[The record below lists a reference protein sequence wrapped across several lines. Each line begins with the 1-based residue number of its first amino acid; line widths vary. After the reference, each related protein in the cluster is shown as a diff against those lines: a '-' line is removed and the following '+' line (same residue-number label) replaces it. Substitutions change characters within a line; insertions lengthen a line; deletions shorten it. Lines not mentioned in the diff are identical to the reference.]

1 MVKYMQNFGENSLP
15 MQGGGTVM
23 SYKRVLLIIFI
34 TIVSVALVYFLV
46 QVEQSATKETV
57 ASRPVAL
64 PYNWIGSITKTQIA
78 EPSGI
83 TYHPIR
89 RSLFVADDS
98 GSVHEVSLEGRLI
111 QSKGLNERDIE
122 GITVDPN
129 TGLLYAAVEDD
140 EAILELEPEN
150 LNLQRE
156 FRIGRSFKG
165 EQLLKKGGMGIEAI
179 AFVPDASH
187 PEGGTFWVGNQTFSL
202 KEKDEPSVVCEVVVP
217 LRSTTA
223 KQTDGTIIHAYK
235 MNFIDISGLAYDA
248 QGDFLVLISDT
259 TNLLVELKREGTI
272 LSQYL
277 LPGDEQEGIVLDGLG
292 YMYIAQENGKII
304 KLADRRLR

>member
-1 MVKYMQNFGENSLP
+1 
-15 MQGGGTVM
+15 M
-23 SYKRVLLIIFI
+23 SYKRGLLIFSI
-34 TIVSVALVYFLV
+34 TIISIALVYFLIRM
-46 QVEQSATKETV
+46 EQSATKETV

-64 PYNWIGSITKTQIA
+64 PYNWIGNIAHAQIA

-83 TYHPIR
+83 TYHPTR
-89 RSLFVADDS
+89 RSLFLADDS

-122 GITVDPN
+122 GITVDPS
-129 TGLLYAAVEDD
+129 TGLLYAAVEGD
-140 EAILELEPEN
+140 EVILELEPEH
-150 LNLQRE
+150 LAIQRE
-156 FRIGRSFKG
+156 FRIGRDFKG
-165 EQLLKKGGMGIEAI
+165 EQLLRKGGMGIEAI

-187 PEGGTFWVGNQTFSL
+187 PEGGTFWIGNQSFSL
-202 KEKDEPSVVCEVVVP
+202 KAKDEPSVVCEVVVP

-223 KQTDGTIIHAYK
+223 KQAGGAIIHAYK

-248 QGDFLVLISDT
+248 QGDLLVLISDT

-272 LSQYL
+272 LRQYL

-292 YMYIAQENGKII
+292 YMYVAQENGEII

>member
-1 MVKYMQNFGENSLP
+1 
-15 MQGGGTVM
+15 M
-23 SYKRVLLIIFI
+23 SYKRGLLIFSI
-34 TIVSVALVYFLV
+34 TIISIALVYFLIRM
-46 QVEQSATKETV
+46 EQSATKETV

-64 PYNWIGSITKTQIA
+64 PYNWIGNITQTQIA

-83 TYHPIR
+83 TYHPTR
-89 RSLFVADDS
+89 RSLFLADDS

-122 GITVDPN
+122 GITVDPS
-129 TGLLYAAVEDD
+129 TGLLYAAVEGD
-140 EAILELEPEN
+140 EVILELEPEH
-150 LNLQRE
+150 LAIQRE
-156 FRIGRSFKG
+156 FRIGRDFKG
-165 EQLLKKGGMGIEAI
+165 EQLLRKGGMGIEAI

-187 PEGGTFWVGNQTFSL
+187 PEGGTFWVGNQSFSL
-202 KEKDEPSVVCEVVVP
+202 KAKDEPSVVCEVVVP

-223 KQTDGTIIHAYK
+223 KQADGVIIHAYK

-272 LSQYL
+272 LRQYL

-292 YMYIAQENGKII
+292 YMYVAQENGEII

>member
-1 MVKYMQNFGENSLP
+1 M
-15 MQGGGTVM
+15 
-23 SYKRVLLIIFI
+23 
-34 TIVSVALVYFLV
+34 
-46 QVEQSATKETV
+46 EQSATKET
-57 ASRPVAL
+57 ATSRPIAL
-64 PYNWIGSITKTQIA
+64 PYNWIGNITQRQIA

-89 RSLFVADDS
+89 RSLFIADDS

-111 QSKGLNERDIE
+111 QSKGLNGRDIE
-122 GITVDPN
+122 GITVDPS

-140 EAILELEPEN
+140 EMILELDPEN
-150 LNLQRE
+150 LAIQRE
-156 FRIGRSFKG
+156 FRIGRNFKG
-165 EQLLKKGGMGIEAI
+165 EILLRKGGMGIEAI

-187 PEGGTFWVGNQTFSL
+187 PEGGTFWVGNQSFSL
-202 KEKDEPSVVCEVVVP
+202 KAKDEPSVVCEVVVP

-223 KQTDGTIIHAYK
+223 KQADGAIIGAYK

-259 TNLLVELKREGTI
+259 TNLLVELKREGTV
-272 LSQYL
+272 LRQYL

-292 YMYIAQENGKII
+292 YMYVAQENGEII
-304 KLADRRLR
+304 KLADQRLR

>member
-1 MVKYMQNFGENSLP
+1 
-15 MQGGGTVM
+15 M
-23 SYKRVLLIIFI
+23 SYKRVVLIFAI
-34 TIVSVALVYFLV
+34 TIISIALVYFLV
-46 QVEQSATKETV
+46 RMEQSVKKETE

-64 PYNWIGSITKTQIA
+64 PYHWIGSITQSQIA

-83 TYHPIR
+83 TYHPTR
-89 RSLFVADDS
+89 RSLFLADDS

-111 QSKGLNERDIE
+111 QSGGLNERDIE
-122 GITVDPN
+122 GITVNPD

-140 EAILELEPEN
+140 EAILELDPKD
-150 LNLQRE
+150 LAIQRE
-156 FRIGRSFKG
+156 FRIGRNYKG
-165 EQLLKKGGMGIEAI
+165 EQLLRKGGMGIEAI

-187 PEGGTFWVGNQTFSL
+187 PEGGTFWVGNQSFSL
-202 KEKDEPSVVCEVVVP
+202 KPKDEPSVVCEVVVP
-217 LRSTTA
+217 LRSATA
-223 KQTDGTIIHAYK
+223 KQADGTIIRAYK
-235 MNFIDISGLAYDA
+235 MDFIDISGLAYDT

-272 LSQYL
+272 LRQYL

-292 YMYIAQENGKII
+292 YMYLAQENGKII

>member
-1 MVKYMQNFGENSLP
+1 
-15 MQGGGTVM
+15 M
-23 SYKRVLLIIFI
+23 SYARVLLIFSI
-34 TIVSVALVYFLV
+34 TIICIALVYFLV
-46 QVEQSATKETV
+46 QMEQSATKE
-57 ASRPVAL
+57 SGLLRPVAL
-64 PYNWIGSITKTQIA
+64 PYNWIGSITQKQIA

-83 TYHPIR
+83 TYHPTR
-89 RSLFVADDS
+89 RSLFLADDS
-98 GSVHEVSLEGRLI
+98 GSVHEISLEGRLI

-122 GITVDPN
+122 GITVNPG

-140 EAILELEPEN
+140 EAILELDPED
-150 LNLQRE
+150 LTLQRE
-156 FRIGRSFKG
+156 FRIGRNFKG

-187 PEGGTFWVGNQTFSL
+187 PEGGTFWVGNQSFSL
-202 KEKDEPSVVCEVVVP
+202 KAKDEPSVVCEVVVP
-217 LRSTTA
+217 LRSTTEKRA
-223 KQTDGTIIHAYK
+223 DGEIIHAYK

-272 LSQYL
+272 LRQYL
-277 LPGDEQEGIVLDGLG
+277 LPGDEQEGVVLDGLG
-292 YMYIAQENGKII
+292 YMYVAQESGEII

>member
-1 MVKYMQNFGENSLP
+1 
-15 MQGGGTVM
+15 M
-23 SYKRVLLIIFI
+23 SYKRGLLIFSII
-34 TIVSVALVYFLV
+34 IISVALVYFLV
-46 QVEQSATKETV
+46 QMEQSATIETG

-64 PYNWIGSITKTQIA
+64 PYNWIGNITQKQIA

-83 TYHPIR
+83 TYHPTR
-89 RSLFVADDS
+89 RSLFLADDS

-122 GITVDPN
+122 GITVDPS

-140 EAILELEPEN
+140 EVILELEPEN
-150 LNLQRE
+150 LAIQRE
-156 FRIGRSFKG
+156 FRIGRNFKG
-165 EQLLKKGGMGIEAI
+165 EQLLRKGGMGIEAI

-187 PEGGTFWVGNQTFSL
+187 PEGGTFWIGNQSFSL
-202 KEKDEPSVVCEVVVP
+202 KAKDEPSVVCEVVVP

-223 KQTDGTIIHAYK
+223 KQADGVIIQAYK

-272 LSQYL
+272 LRQYL
-277 LPGDEQEGIVLDGLG
+277 LPGDEQEGVVLDGLG
-292 YMYIAQENGKII
+292 YMYVAQENGAII

>member
-1 MVKYMQNFGENSLP
+1 
-15 MQGGGTVM
+15 M
-23 SYKRVLLIIFI
+23 SYKRVVLIFAI
-34 TIVSVALVYFLV
+34 TIISIALVYVLV
-46 QVEQSATKETV
+46 RMEQSVKKETG

-64 PYNWIGSITKTQIA
+64 PYNWIGSITQSQIA

-83 TYHPIR
+83 TYHPTR
-89 RSLFVADDS
+89 RSLFLADDS

-111 QSKGLNERDIE
+111 QSGGLNERDIE
-122 GITVDPN
+122 GITVNPE

-140 EAILELEPEN
+140 EAILELDPKD
-150 LNLQRE
+150 LTIQRE
-156 FRIGRSFKG
+156 FRIDRNYKG
-165 EQLLKKGGMGIEAI
+165 EQLLRKGGMGIEAI

-187 PEGGTFWVGNQTFSL
+187 PEGGTFWVGNQSFSL

-223 KQTDGTIIHAYK
+223 KQSDGTIIRAYK
-235 MNFIDISGLAYDA
+235 MDFIDISGLAYDT

-272 LSQYL
+272 LRQYL

-292 YMYIAQENGKII
+292 YMYLAQENGEII

>member
-1 MVKYMQNFGENSLP
+1 M
-15 MQGGGTVM
+15 
-23 SYKRVLLIIFI
+23 
-34 TIVSVALVYFLV
+34 
-46 QVEQSATKETV
+46 EQSATKETI

-64 PYNWIGSITKTQIA
+64 PYNWIGNITQTQIA

-83 TYHPIR
+83 TYHPTR
-89 RSLFVADDS
+89 RSLFLADDS

-122 GITVDPN
+122 GITVDPS

-140 EAILELEPEN
+140 EVILELDPEN
-150 LNLQRE
+150 LTIQRE
-156 FRIGRSFKG
+156 FRIGRNFKG
-165 EQLLKKGGMGIEAI
+165 EQLLRKGGMGIEAI

-187 PEGGTFWVGNQTFSL
+187 PEGGTFWVGNQSFGL
-202 KEKDEPSVVCEVVVP
+202 KAKDEPSVVCEVVVP

-223 KQTDGTIIHAYK
+223 KQADGAIIHAYK

-272 LSQYL
+272 LRQYL

-292 YMYIAQENGKII
+292 YMYVAQENGEII

>member
-1 MVKYMQNFGENSLP
+1 
-15 MQGGGTVM
+15 M

-46 QVEQSATKETV
+46 RVEQSATQKTA
-57 ASRPVAL
+57 ASRPSPL
-64 PYNWIGSITKTQIA
+64 PYNWIGSITKKQIA

-89 RSLFVADDS
+89 RSLFIADDS
-98 GSVHEVSLEGRLI
+98 GIVHEVSLEGRLI
-111 QSKGLNERDIE
+111 QSKGLNELDIE

-150 LNLQRE
+150 LTLQRE
-156 FRIGRSFKG
+156 FRINRNFKG

-187 PEGGTFWVGNQTFSL
+187 PEGGTFWVGNQSFSL
-202 KEKDEPSVVCEVVVP
+202 KAKDEPSVVCEVVVP
-217 LRSTTA
+217 LRTTTA

-292 YMYIAQENGKII
+292 YMYIAQENGEII

>member
-1 MVKYMQNFGENSLP
+1 
-15 MQGGGTVM
+15 M
-23 SYKRVLLIIFI
+23 SYKRAVLIFSI
-34 TIVSVALVYFLV
+34 TIISIALVYFLV
-46 QVEQSATKETV
+46 RVEQSAIKDTSG
-57 ASRPVAL
+57 SRPTAL
-64 PYNWIGSITKTQIA
+64 PYNWIGNISKAQIA

-83 TYHPIR
+83 TYHPTR
-89 RSLFVADDS
+89 RSLFLADDS

-122 GITVDPN
+122 GITVDPS

-140 EAILELEPEN
+140 EVILELEPEN
-150 LNLQRE
+150 LAIQRQ
-156 FRIGRSFKG
+156 FRINRDFKG
-165 EQLLKKGGMGIEAI
+165 EQLLRKGGMGIEAI

-187 PEGGTFWVGNQTFSL
+187 PEGGTFWVGNQSFSL
-202 KEKDEPSVVCEVVVP
+202 KAKDEPSVVCEVVVP

-223 KQTDGTIIHAYK
+223 KMADGTIIRAYK

-248 QGDFLVLISDT
+248 QGDYLVLISDT

-272 LSQYL
+272 LRQYL

-292 YMYIAQENGKII
+292 YMYVAQENGKII

>member
-1 MVKYMQNFGENSLP
+1 
-15 MQGGGTVM
+15 M
-23 SYKRVLLIIFI
+23 SYKRVVLIFAI
-34 TIVSVALVYFLV
+34 TIISIVLVYFLV
-46 QVEQSATKETV
+46 RMEQSVKKETG

-64 PYNWIGSITKTQIA
+64 PYNWIGSITQSQIA

-83 TYHPIR
+83 TYHPTR
-89 RSLFVADDS
+89 RSLFLADDS

-111 QSKGLNERDIE
+111 QSRGLNERDIE
-122 GITVDPN
+122 GITVNPD

-140 EAILELEPEN
+140 EAILELDPKD
-150 LNLQRE
+150 LAIQRE
-156 FRIGRSFKG
+156 FRIGRNYKG

-187 PEGGTFWVGNQTFSL
+187 PEGGTFWVGNQSFSL
-202 KEKDEPSVVCEVVVP
+202 KAKDEPSVVCEVVVP
-217 LRSTTA
+217 LRSATA
-223 KQTDGTIIHAYK
+223 KQSDGTIIRAYK
-235 MNFIDISGLAYDA
+235 MDFIDISGLAYDT

-272 LSQYL
+272 LRQYL

-292 YMYIAQENGKII
+292 YMYLAQENGKII